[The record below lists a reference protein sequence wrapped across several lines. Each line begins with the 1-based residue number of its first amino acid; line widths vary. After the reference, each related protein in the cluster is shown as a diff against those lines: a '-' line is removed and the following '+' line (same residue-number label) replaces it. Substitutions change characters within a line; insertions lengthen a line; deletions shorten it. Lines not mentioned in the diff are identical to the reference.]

1 MTTLQPR
8 NRNQNRCGKVG
19 YKQQRRKERG
29 FSMVAFS
36 NYATRSIP
44 IAVTKD
50 GTKEL
55 NMCVLVVHCHSSY
68 NNNQ

>member
-1 MTTLQPR
+1 MTTLQPKNR
-8 NRNQNRCGKVG
+8 NRTDVVG
-19 YKQQRRKERG
+19 YKQQRRKKPLWLLSRI
-29 FSMVAFS
+29 
-36 NYATRSIP
+36 TLRSIP

-55 NMCVLVVHCHSSY
+55 NMCVVLQYCNSSY

>member
-1 MTTLQPR
+1 MTTLQPKNR
-8 NRNQNRCGKVG
+8 NRTDVWKLVTNN
-19 YKQQRRKERG
+19 KEGRG

-55 NMCVLVVHCHSSY
+55 NMCVLVVHCNPSY

>member
-1 MTTLQPR
+1 MTTLQPKNR
-8 NRNQNRCGKVG
+8 NRTDVAKLVTNN
-19 YKQQRRKERG
+19 KEGRG

-55 NMCVLVVHCHSSY
+55 NMCVLCSSSL
-68 NNNQ
+68 QFQLQ

>member
-1 MTTLQPR
+1 MTTLQPKNR
-8 NRNQNRCGKVG
+8 NRTDVAKLVTNN
-19 YKQQRRKERG
+19 KEGRG

>member
-1 MTTLQPR
+1 MTTHYNLRIETEQMWQSWLQTTKKE
-8 NRNQNRCGKVG
+8 GK
-19 YKQQRRKERG
+19 
-29 FSMVAFS
+29 MVAFS

-55 NMCVLVVHCHSSY
+55 NMCVLHSSSL
-68 NNNQ
+68 QFQLQ

>member
-1 MTTLQPR
+1 MTTHYNLR
-8 NRNQNRCGKVG
+8 IETRTDVAKLVTNN
-19 YKQQRRKERG
+19 KEGRG

-55 NMCVLVVHCHSSY
+55 NMCVLVVHCNSSY